1 MENATKA
8 LLIAAA
14 VLIAIVLIALGVRL
28 LGSSNDAS
36 GQAKNTAGAISNS
49 TNSAVE
55 DVTGALRNLP
65 ITSNN

>member
-49 TNSAVE
+49 TNSAVK

>member
-49 TNSAVE
+49 TNSAVG